1 MTFDPG
7 KYINDNIKAVQP
19 SGIRKFFDLCAGSKD
34 IISLGVGE
42 PDFVSPWTIRE
53 ACVYSLEKGYTMYTS
68 NYGLPELRYEIVK
81 YMDERFGVQYNENTD
96 VIVTVGAS
104 EAIDMALRTLI
115 TPGDEVL
122 IPEPCYVSYQAC
134 TLMSHGVPVGIP
146 TSEENGFRLTP
157 EDIEKHI
164 TPKSKVLILSFP
176 NNPTGA
182 AMDRE
187 EMTALA
193 EVAIKHDLIV
203 ISDEIYCELSY
214 EKEPVSMASIPGM
227 KDRTIVVSGLSKAFA
242 MTGWRIGFLC
252 CHKDFI
258 DQMIK
263 IHQYTILCAPI
274 MGQKAAIEAFQNGR
288 KEIDKMRMEYDHRRR
303 YIVERT
309 REIGIDMVTPQGAF
323 YVFPSIK
330 KFGMTSDE
338 FATKLLQEKRVAA
351 VPGTAFGACGE
362 GFLRCSYATS
372 MKHIVEAFDRIEDF
386 VNGLK

>member
-1 MTFDPG
+1 MTFEPG

>member
-1 MTFDPG
+1 MTFDPN
-7 KYINDNIKAVQP
+7 KYINDNIKSVKP
-19 SGIRKFFDLCAGSKD
+19 SGIRKFFDLCAGSRD

-42 PDFVSPWTIRE
+42 PDFISPWTIRE

-68 NYGLPELRYEIVK
+68 NYGLPELRHEIAK
-81 YMDERFGVQYNENTD
+81 YMDERFGVRYDENTD

-104 EAIDMALRTLI
+104 EAIDMALRTVI
-115 TPGDEVL
+115 SPGDEVL

-134 TLMSHGVPVGIP
+134 ALMSHGVPVSVP
-146 TSEENGFRLTP
+146 TSEENEFRLTP

-164 TPKSKVLILSFP
+164 TPKSKVLMLSFP

-182 AMDRE
+182 AMDYDE
-187 EMTALA
+187 LTALA
-193 EVAIKHDLIV
+193 EVARKHDLIV

-214 EKEPVSMASIPGM
+214 EKEPVSVAAIPGM

-242 MTGWRIGFLC
+242 MTGWRIGYVC

-258 DQMIK
+258 AQMIK

-288 KEIDKMRMEYDHRRR
+288 QEIDKMRAEYDHRRR
-303 YIVERT
+303 YIVERMKN
-309 REIGIDMVTPQGAF
+309 IGIPMVTPQGAF

-330 KFGMTSDE
+330 KFNMTSDE
-338 FATKLLQEKRVAA
+338 FATKLLQEKKVAV
-351 VPGTAFGACGE
+351 VPGTAFGQCGE
-362 GFLRCSYATS
+362 GFIRCSYATS
-372 MKHIVEAFDRIEDF
+372 MKNIVEAFNRIEDF
-386 VNGLK
+386 VNDLK